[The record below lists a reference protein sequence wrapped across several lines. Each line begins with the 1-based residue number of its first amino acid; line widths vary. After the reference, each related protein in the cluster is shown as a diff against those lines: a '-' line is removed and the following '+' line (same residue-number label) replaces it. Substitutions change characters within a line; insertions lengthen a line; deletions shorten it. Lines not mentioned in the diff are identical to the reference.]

1 MCCCVTVS
9 EGSKQIYG
17 CRLSDSKHP
26 AHDIVPLLI
35 WAVRVTD
42 IWFLLRRSA
51 VEGKVGVLLSP
62 VGVWEEERR
71 GIQCAQGQ
79 VQHLAG

>member
-9 EGSKQIYG
+9 EANKQIYG

-35 WAVRVTD
+35 CAVRVTH
-42 IWFLLRRSA
+42 IWFLHHCSA
-51 VEGKVGVLLSP
+51 VEGKITVLRSP
-62 VGVWEEERR
+62 VSVWEEERR
-71 GIQCAQGQ
+71 GIQYAQGQ
-79 VQHLAG
+79 AQHLAG